1 MTTRTPIEVIH
12 WMTLTRVNVSQF
24 QYCQT
29 VLMKRKSVSLSVSPP
44 LLLSLDSPSAPEL
57 EPSVSLTMMVSFFH
71 ITLHTERNCN
81 TFYSAATSVTI
92 GLQETSYSVYETDE
106 YQVVCAEVLSGDIAG
121 RNIVIEYSTESD
133 TAEGRLQHSHRTER
147 KNGYDSFVS
156 VKYICQVKFCF
167 AIFSSR

>member
-57 EPSVSLTMMVSFFH
+57 EPSVSLTMMVSFFSYFH
-71 ITLHTERNCN
+71 HCFPLDTLPKIRLLAN
-81 TFYSAATSVTI
+81 TQRFFLYFFVHVLSFVSTTATTVTI

-133 TAEGRLQHSHRTER
+133 TAEGRDPRSCLE
-147 KNGYDSFVS
+147 
-156 VKYICQVKFCF
+156 
-167 AIFSSR
+167 